1 MAKVYLDYNATAPL
15 RPNVLAAMTETL
27 AQCGNPSSVHGFGQ
41 AARARIEAVREKI
54 ARFVHCAPN
63 QIIFTSGGTEAN
75 NTAVIGCGRS
85 RVLVSAVEHDCV
97 KKARADAEIIP
108 VTPDGVVDLVAL
120 EKMLAANA
128 MPALVAVMLANN
140 ETGVIQPVAEVVKI
154 AKKYGA
160 LVHCDAVQALGK
172 MPVDFNGLSI
182 DLLAIAAHKVGGPL
196 GVGALIF
203 NDAVPLQA
211 YLRGG
216 GQERSRRAGTV
227 NVPAVVGFGA
237 LIEALMAG
245 MDSDIAHYRH
255 LQQRLENDLP
265 DGAVIGRT
273 VPRLPNVTC
282 WHTPGRNAMPQLMQL
297 DLAGIAVS
305 SGSACSSGT
314 VKPSSVLMAMGFDAA
329 QAACALR
336 LSWGWQSTEADID
349 ACLEKLRQIAANM
362 NTTPQSVSA

>member
-1 MAKVYLDYNATAPL
+1 MAKVYLDYNATAPI
-15 RPNVLAAMTETL
+15 RPVVLAAMTEVL
-27 AQCGNPSSVHGFGQ
+27 GQCGNPSSVHTAGQ
-41 AARARIEAVREKI
+41 AARARVEAVRVKI
-54 ARFVHCAPN
+54 ARFINCAPN

-75 NTAVIGCGRS
+75 NTAVIGAGRS
-85 RVLVSAVEHDCV
+85 RVLVSAIEHDCV
-97 KKARADAEIIP
+97 KKAKVDAELIA
-108 VTPDGVVDLVAL
+108 VTTDGMVDLNAL
-120 EKMLAANA
+120 EKMLAANPV
-128 MPALVAVMLANN
+128 PALVAVMLANN

-172 MPVDFNGLSI
+172 MPLDFTALGVDM
-182 DLLAIAAHKVGGPL
+182 LALAAHKVGGPL

-237 LIEALMAG
+237 LIDALAAG
-245 MDSDIAHYRH
+245 MDGEISHYRD
-255 LQQRLENDLP
+255 LQQRLENGLP
-265 DGAVIGRT
+265 DGR
-273 VPRLPNVTC
+273 VPGQNTARLPNVTC
-282 WHTPGRNAMPQLMQL
+282 WYTPDRPAMAQLMQL
-297 DLAGIAVS
+297 DMAGIAVS

-314 VKPSSVLMAMGFDAA
+314 VKASSVLIAMGFSENEAS
-329 QAACALR
+329 CALR
-336 LSWGWQSTEADID
+336 LSWGWQSTTADID
-349 ACLEKLRQIAANM
+349 ICVQKLQQIAANS

>member
-1 MAKVYLDYNATAPL
+1 MAKIYLDYNATAPL
-15 RPNVLAAMTETL
+15 RPNVLAAMTEVL
-27 AQCGNPSSVHGFGQ
+27 GQCGNPSSVHGFGQ

-54 ARFVHCAPN
+54 ARFVNCTPN

-85 RVLVSAVEHDCV
+85 RVLVSAIEHDCV
-97 KKARADAEIIP
+97 KKAKADAEVIP
-108 VTPDGVVDLVAL
+108 VTADGIVDLMAL
-120 EKMLAANA
+120 EKMLAANPL
-128 MPALVAVMLANN
+128 PALVAVMLANN

-172 MPVDFNGLSI
+172 MPVDFMALGV
-182 DLLAIAAHKVGGPL
+182 DMLALAAHKVGGPL

-227 NVPAVVGFGA
+227 NVPAVAGFGA
-237 LIEALMAG
+237 LIDALAAC
-245 MDSDIAHYRH
+245 MDSEIGHYRD
-255 LQQRLENDLP
+255 LQQRLESGLP
-265 DGAVIGRT
+265 DGRVPGQNA
-273 VPRLPNVTC
+273 PRLPNVTC
-282 WHTPGRNAMPQLMQL
+282 WYTPQRSAMPQLMQL

-314 VKPSSVLMAMGFDAA
+314 VKPSSVLKAMGFSENEAS
-329 QAACALR
+329 CALR
-336 LSWGWQSTEADID
+336 LSWGWQSTAADID
-349 ACLEKLRQIAANM
+349 TCLLKLRQIAANS